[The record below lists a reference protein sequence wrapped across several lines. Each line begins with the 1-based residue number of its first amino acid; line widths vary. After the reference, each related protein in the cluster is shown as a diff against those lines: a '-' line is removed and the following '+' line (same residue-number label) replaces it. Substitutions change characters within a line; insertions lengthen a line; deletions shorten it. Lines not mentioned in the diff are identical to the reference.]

1 MNGWSDDMNE
11 IREDIGVEDDSD
23 EIKEKN
29 VRDF

>member
-1 MNGWSDDMNE
+1 LNGWSDDMNE
-11 IREDIGVEDDSD
+11 FGEDIGVDEDSD